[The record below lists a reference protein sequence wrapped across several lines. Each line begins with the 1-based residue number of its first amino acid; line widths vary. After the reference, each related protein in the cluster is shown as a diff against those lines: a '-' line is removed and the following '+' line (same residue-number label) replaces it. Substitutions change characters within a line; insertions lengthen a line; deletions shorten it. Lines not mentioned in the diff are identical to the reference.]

1 MFMKGKNNEE
11 VASVLD
17 VRIMLVAQLF
27 SLTRWHL
34 RWIGICFL
42 GSLTACIREWKQDI
56 CSNAWKLGAFELRFS
71 SAAMEWIP

>member
-27 SLTRWHL
+27 SLTR
-34 RWIGICFL
+34 
-42 GSLTACIREWKQDI
+42 
-56 CSNAWKLGAFELRFS
+56 
-71 SAAMEWIP
+71 